1 MGCLLIFTDGIRRE
15 HATTICDPHTQ
26 PLTRKGFLKM
36 KQVILL
42 VTLLCACFVTG
53 RADSLGVSLFQDPV
67 RPTSTTTQATDTFV
81 LTNGHTVTAGPGVV
95 CENSSGGFCRLEE
108 IVAGT
113 ENYFPWKPVILTST
127 VIGTGITIWRLT
139 RPHRGTDRC
148 PVVIPTD
155 PCDPFKPKP
164 NPPPTAET
172 SEPASLSL
180 LAIGLGTAIAEKHR
194 RRRRLAF
201 DGRAKSKQY
210 GDFS

>member
-1 MGCLLIFTDGIRRE
+1 
-15 HATTICDPHTQ
+15 
-26 PLTRKGFLKM
+26 M
-36 KQVILL
+36 KQVTLL
-42 VTLLCACFVTG
+42 VTLLCGCFVTG
-53 RADSLGVSLFQDPV
+53 RADSLGVLSLQDPV
-67 RPTSTTTQATDTFV
+67 RSTGTITEVTDTFI
-81 LTNGHTVTAGPGVV
+81 LTNGQIVTAGPGVV

-108 IVAGT
+108 VVAGID
-113 ENYFPWKPVILTST
+113 NNFPWKPVILTST

-139 RPHRGTDRC
+139 RPHRGIDRC

-180 LAIGLGTAIAEKHR
+180 LAIGIGTAIAEKHR